1 MVDAYSGWGRPENSL
16 AAYDE
21 LDNEDLLRIIKG
33 GKSGRITYADF
44 VNQLALD
51 VSLVAID
58 ALKTQIESL
67 FTRYVAGTWT
77 ADAPVSTSSAWST
90 MPVNPFGT
98 AITDGITMVNGVI
111 TISNPGLYFV
121 AWRMTGSFSTPAT
134 ILSKL
139 RFNVDLSPTD
149 LIFSDISEQY
159 SNDNFTL
166 SGFYL
171 INPPVPVV
179 IDCQYSTV
187 ASETWNNAKGFVT
200 VVGFLPK
207 FGTNPL

>member
-1 MVDAYSGWGRPENSL
+1 MDGYSGLGRPESGFNQYLTVDGADGIRILKNGKSAIIPYQSFIDQLAIDVSL
-16 AAYDE
+16 AAINT
-21 LDNEDLLRIIKG
+21 L
-33 GKSGRITYADF
+33 TA
-44 VNQLALD
+44 
-51 VSLVAID
+51 
-58 ALKTQIESL
+58 QIEGL

-77 ADAPVSTSSAWST
+77 AGSPVATSSSWVT

-98 AITDGITMVNGVI
+98 AITSGITMVNGVI
-111 TISNPGLYFV
+111 SIANPGLYAV
-121 AWRMTGSFSTPAT
+121 QWRMTGDFSTPAT

-159 SNDNFTL
+159 SNDKFTL

-200 VVGFLPK
+200 VVGMLPK
-207 FGTNPL
+207 YGNSL